1 MDAQP
6 PWERKLH
13 APGCPQL
20 QKLGCFLERDGAVP
34 AAGPGRRG
42 REGALPSGAVH
53 PRLFLKAFEVGGGRT
68 QVAGGVPLW
77 KGWVGKGSFFPSGGT
92 WVWPFVEPTSIF
104 TEEK

>member
-13 APGCPQL
+13 APRCPQL
-20 QKLGCFLERDGAVP
+20 QKLGHFPERGGAVP

-53 PRLFLKAFEVGGGRT
+53 TGLFLKGIRGGRG
-68 QVAGGVPLW
+68 AD
-77 KGWVGKGSFFPSGGT
+77 SGG
-92 WVWPFVEPTSIF
+92 WRSAP
-104 TEEK
+104 EEGLGGQGLLFSFGGHLGVAVCGAHVHIY